1 MSVVWRT
8 VALADVARI
17 VAHIADENPVAA
29 PRIARELIVAGDSL
43 DQFPR
48 RGRSG
53 VVPNTRELVAVR
65 PYIIVYRVEDEIV
78 RILRVWHSAQ
88 DR

>member
-1 MSVVWRT
+1 M
-8 VALADVARI
+8 
-17 VAHIADENPVAA
+17 
-29 PRIARELIVAGDSL
+29 IVAGDSL
-43 DQFPR
+43 DLFPR